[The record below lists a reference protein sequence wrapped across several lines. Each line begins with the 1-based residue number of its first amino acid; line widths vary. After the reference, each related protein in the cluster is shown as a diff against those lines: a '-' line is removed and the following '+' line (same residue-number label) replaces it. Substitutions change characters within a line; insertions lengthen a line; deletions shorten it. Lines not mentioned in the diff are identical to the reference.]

1 LTIDLNQG
9 NIKGPNQ
16 DPGGAHMAT
25 LTQKKISISSEQNE
39 FLENYKQWGFTDQSS
54 IVREALT
61 QLIKEVKTRQRKSQ
75 MAQKASELLSDYGTD
90 KELTTFTELDGEDF
104 I

>member
-1 LTIDLNQG
+1 
-9 NIKGPNQ
+9 
-16 DPGGAHMAT
+16 MAP

-61 QLIKEVKTRQRKSQ
+61 QFIKEAKTRRRKSQ
-75 MAQKASELLSDYGTD
+75 MAQKASELLSDYRTD
-90 KELTTFTELDGEDF
+90 KELATFTELDGEDF

>member
-1 LTIDLNQG
+1 
-9 NIKGPNQ
+9 
-16 DPGGAHMAT
+16 MAP

-61 QLIKEVKTRQRKSQ
+61 QYIKDLKTKQRKSQ
-75 MAQKASELLSDYGTD
+75 MAEKARELLSDYKTD
-90 KELTTFTELDGEDF
+90 KELTDFSDLDGEDF

>member
-1 LTIDLNQG
+1 
-9 NIKGPNQ
+9 
-16 DPGGAHMAT
+16 MAT

-61 QLIKEVKTRQRKSQ
+61 QYIKDLKTKQRKSQ
-75 MAQKASELLSDYGTD
+75 MAEKARELLSDYKTD
-90 KELTTFTELDGEDF
+90 KELTDFSDLDGEDF

>member
-1 LTIDLNQG
+1 
-9 NIKGPNQ
+9 
-16 DPGGAHMAT
+16 MAL

-61 QLIKEVKTRQRKSQ
+61 LFIKDVKTRQRKSQ
-75 MAQKASELLSDYGTD
+75 MAQKASELLSDYRTD

>member
-1 LTIDLNQG
+1 
-9 NIKGPNQ
+9 
-16 DPGGAHMAT
+16 MAT

-90 KELTTFTELDGEDF
+90 KELTTFTDLDGEDF